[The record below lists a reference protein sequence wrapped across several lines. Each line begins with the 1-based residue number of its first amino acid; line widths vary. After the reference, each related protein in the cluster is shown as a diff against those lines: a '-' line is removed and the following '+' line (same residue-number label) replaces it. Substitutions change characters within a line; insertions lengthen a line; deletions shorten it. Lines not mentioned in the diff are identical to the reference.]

1 MGPPAGGE
9 ACGAGRLPEGTTGPR
24 AGAVPSAKALS
35 QEDDADREVTGL
47 PSWEGATRKLAAEL
61 QMLRASRTQG
71 AQPAGEDCQATTG
84 VGPGGKA
91 AAEKMQGADAG
102 EVQEEKSA
110 GEATQ
115 NVSDFSEGK
124 EPGSPPEDSSADS
137 RGPPVGCLTV
147 RSISQLT
154 EVYDVPGARPPGPVG
169 AQRHGLANASE
180 RRPQSGCRRYFL
192 LDDGF
197 QCGRVLLV
205 YPPTADKT
213 VASQPR
219 VFLQAPEGGDLRFV
233 APSFLSY
240 YRLMNVHLGILNW
253 YTHPHRTHKPHVTP
267 AHPPTHAVDSRGK
280 KEGKAH
286 HTNVGD

>member
-219 VFLQAPEGGDLRFV
+219 VFLQVGAGLAAPLRLLNEILTRRLSYTGNLQGPLGAPTSSDFFKVRRSLSRLTASRAALPAPV
-233 APSFLSY
+233 AP
-240 YRLMNVHLGILNW
+240 R
-253 YTHPHRTHKPHVTP
+253 
-267 AHPPTHAVDSRGK
+267 
-280 KEGKAH
+280 
-286 HTNVGD
+286 